1 MAKRRSRTSKLIKT
15 KKVESKLEE
24 AFTCPFCN
32 HDKSV
37 SCTLDTKLKIG
48 EAQCWVCKESY
59 ATTIHH
65 LTEPIDIYSEWV
77 DECEKVDKSEELRDD
92 DHRHSKKRRA
102 ILRPT
107 PPLSTAVDLYSE
119 WLDRCEEASKSEDWQ
134 EDRPLSK
141 KRRA

>member
-102 ILRPT
+102 ILVEDYSIRSPT
-107 PPLSTAVDLYSE
+107 ILGSGYKTKPAYAITNDNIDE
-119 WLDRCEEASKSEDWQ
+119 
-134 EDRPLSK
+134 
-141 KRRA
+141 